1 MKLKAL
7 FLLPLAFIAGCGLLF
22 DDPYVNVT
30 NTPLNWC
37 EVHYYNATRDPTA
50 SRRTSRTPRGMTW

>member
-30 NTPLNWC
+30 NTQRAIRSDARPC
-37 EVHYYNATRDPTA
+37 A
-50 SRRTSRTPRGMTW
+50 